1 MADQPSGQIIG
12 FSGFESKPLSPQA
25 APQPAAPLPQLK
37 LQRNDAQKLQKLAY
51 EENDC
56 VEAARKAVK
65 RREAFCLQLEK
76 KMGIRGK
83 TWKVDFSRGMLIVT
97 GDKPAAMAQGQK
109 ETPEPK

>member
-12 FSGFESKPLSPQA
+12 FSGFDQKPPPPLA
-25 APQPAAPLPQLK
+25 APQPTALPQLR
-37 LQRNDAQKLQKLAY
+37 LPRNDAQKLQKLVY

-76 KMGIRGK
+76 KMGIADK
-83 TWKVDFSRGMLIVT
+83 AWKVDFQRGMLIVT

-109 ETPEPK
+109 A